1 MGILSNN
8 SQVKD
13 LPRSSSAGTPE
24 SGEGRSPYLPQYYLS
39 THSRSADGT
48 KIADTVPEAERWSP
62 FMVRQREREG
72 QTQSQTMDLWYVEK
86 ADTFKITTW
95 PLDSFSMPLTNI
107 MWKQFPCKPRLRS
120 LNPLW
125 SAIYV
130 PHTNGTGLPA
140 YSDTSY
146 SDTVR
151 SSPLAVTL
159 FRAPN
164 WTFIQ

>member
-62 FMVRQREREG
+62 FMVRQRERERAKLNLKPWICDMSRKQTRSRSLLGPWTPFQCLSRTLCESNFHANLDWDHWIPYEAPSMYHIQMG
-72 QTQSQTMDLWYVEK
+72 QGS
-86 ADTFKITTW
+86 
-95 PLDSFSMPLTNI
+95 PLTVT
-107 MWKQFPCKPRLRS
+107 P
-120 LNPLW
+120 
-125 SAIYV
+125 V
-130 PHTNGTGLPA
+130 
-140 YSDTSY
+140 
-146 SDTVR
+146 TV
-151 SSPLAVTL
+151 T
-159 FRAPN
+159 
-164 WTFIQ
+164 Q